1 MASRACGLIRLALHF
16 SGIQQHH
23 LTICLLLRIHHQKG
37 QAAKRALCI
46 ELGINN
52 GRTPLPKFSDIRTAS
67 QYPNHEKPKSSH
79 PTCSNNVINRPE
91 GNRTAIGASAKSF
104 TDAVLA
110 LPAFVTV
117 GNEAGHSR
125 IHKLHFQKNGD
136 SLWADV
142 SQSSQV
148 SSLENQVNDPGF
160 DVSLTG
166 QVKSMESQVKD
177 PGDKV
182 LSSQVES
189 LQSLVK
195 YPEADVSL
203 SSQNESLHSQV
214 KDLEADVSPSSQVKS
229 SENQVNDPG
238 G

>member
-1 MASRACGLIRLALHF
+1 MVSLRRHTHYRLCA
-16 SGIQQHH
+16 
-23 LTICLLLRIHHQKG
+23 
-37 QAAKRALCI
+37 
-46 ELGINN
+46 

-79 PTCSNNVINRPE
+79 PTCSNNVIKRPE
-91 GNRTAIGASAKSF
+91 GNKTAIGASATSF

-136 SLWADV
+136 SLWADG
-142 SQSSQV
+142 SQGSQV
-148 SSLENQVNDPGF
+148 SSLENQVNGPGF
-160 DVSLTG
+160 DVSLS

-203 SSQNESLHSQV
+203 SSQNESLQSQV
-214 KDLEADVSPSSQVKS
+214 KDPEADVSPSSQVKS

>member
-1 MASRACGLIRLALHF
+1 MEGYIVRKGRPASDLFASSWESTMIVGLFA
-16 SGIQQHH
+16 
-23 LTICLLLRIHHQKG
+23 
-37 QAAKRALCI
+37 
-46 ELGINN
+46 

-79 PTCSNNVINRPE
+79 PTCSNNVIKRPE
-91 GNRTAIGASAKSF
+91 GNKTAIGASATSF

-136 SLWADV
+136 SLWADG
-142 SQSSQV
+142 SQGSQV
-148 SSLENQVNDPGF
+148 SSLENQVNGPGF
-160 DVSLTG
+160 DVSLS

-203 SSQNESLHSQV
+203 SSQNESLQSQV
-214 KDLEADVSPSSQVKS
+214 KDPEADVSPSSQVKS